1 MKIQDIPENDRPYE
15 KCLQNGPE
23 NLSDQE
29 LLSIII
35 RSGTTKIN
43 SMEIAGQILALN
55 YPDEGILGLLRF
67 SLADLRSVPGIGTVK
82 AIQLMCIG
90 ELSRRI
96 WKSKQRQNSL
106 SMTDP
111 SAVARYLREDLRYL
125 GQEQIRLMLFNT
137 KQVLIHE
144 VLLSQGTVNAA
155 LVSPREIFIE
165 ALRYQAVNIILV
177 HNHPSGDATPSRE
190 DLALTRSVK
199 EAGEIIGI
207 RLIDHIIIGDKTYV
221 SLREQ
226 GVIWRRDTE

>member
-1 MKIQDIPENDRPYE
+1 MKIKDIPENDRPYE
-15 KCLQNGPE
+15 RCLQNGPE

-35 RSGTTKIN
+35 RSGISSTN
-43 SMEIAGQILALN
+43 SMDIAGKILALN
-55 YPDEGILGLLRF
+55 YPNEGILGLLHF
-67 SLADLRSVPGIGTVK
+67 SLSDLTKVPGIGTVK
-82 AIQLMCIG
+82 AIQLLCIG

-96 WKSKQRQNSL
+96 WKSKQRRENRNF
-106 SMTDP
+106 TDP
-111 SAVARYLREDLRYL
+111 ATVAGFYREDLRYL
-125 GQEQIRLMLFNT
+125 GQEQIHLMLLNT

-144 VLLSQGTVNAA
+144 LLLSQGTVNAA
-155 LVSPREIFIE
+155 LLSPREIFVE

-207 RLIDHIIIGDKTYV
+207 HLIDHVIIGDGTYV
-221 SLREQ
+221 SLKEA
-226 GVIWRRDTE
+226 GII